1 MAEESENSLWPMP
14 KFGFEVTFGSQ
25 SSAAS
30 FQELS
35 GLDTETQPIEY
46 RNNDSK
52 LFSSIKMPGVSKLRN
67 LTLKKGLFMND
78 NSFWDWYN
86 TIKMNTIKRESVTI
100 QLMDEKGKPTMTW
113 TLTNA
118 WPIKITGSDLN
129 SGTNEIAVESLELA
143 FEKITISN
151 EG

>member
-1 MAEESENSLWPMP
+1 MAEESENNLWPMP
-14 KFGFEVTFGSQ
+14 KFGFEVTIGSQ

>member
-1 MAEESENSLWPMP
+1 MAEESENNLWPMP
-14 KFGFEVTFGSQ
+14 KFGFEVTIGSQ

-52 LFSSIKMPGVSKLRN
+52 LFSSIKMPGVSRVGN
-67 LTLKKGLFMND
+67 VTLKKGLFMND

-86 TIKMNTIKRESVTI
+86 SIKMNTIKKETVTI
-100 QLMDEKGKPTMTW
+100 QLMDEKRKPTMTW

-118 WPIKITGSDLN
+118 LPVKITGTDLKSDN
-129 SGTNEIAVESLELA
+129 NEVAIESLELV
-143 FEKITISN
+143 FEEFTIRN
-151 EG
+151 GG